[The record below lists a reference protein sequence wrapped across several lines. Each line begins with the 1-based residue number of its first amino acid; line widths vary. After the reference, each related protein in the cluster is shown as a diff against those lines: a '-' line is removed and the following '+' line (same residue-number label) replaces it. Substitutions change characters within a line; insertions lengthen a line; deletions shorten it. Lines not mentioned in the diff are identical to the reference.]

1 MTEKKYFPEM
11 DRLRGIAILMVL
23 LYHSIIVYPVDLTS
37 NRWCELLHFALWMIE
52 MPIFFLVAGFCFRYE
67 GHYGSYLKK
76 KALRIL
82 VPHFVFG
89 ILDMLLR
96 IVPNPLVNEVYP
108 WDKACRELFLYASN
122 DWFLWTLF
130 LLFLIAPLMA
140 KWIQKGVA
148 ARAVLFLAALVL
160 FLIQNIITP
169 LFALKNVACFMVYF
183 VLGMLLRYRSENRRG
198 KNLYSSDV
206 QAERKEWI
214 RKWLYI
220 ALGMIGGCLLFWMLQ
235 WEGWSGYDEIWRLKF
250 GVWIQPVISVLTIQF
265 YPAVTLLKMIKA
277 LFEMATVLLW
287 MAAFYQLACLVR
299 EGIVARFLKICSHYS
314 LQMYLLNGYALV
326 LTRTLLVSV
335 LGVGNPMMII
345 LGNFIL
351 DTLIVLIVSRYILD
365 RWRILRMLSGLG
377 RSR

>member
-1 MTEKKYFPEM
+1 MAEKKYFPKL
-11 DRLRGIAILMVL
+11 DKLRGIAILMVL
-23 LYHSIIVYPVDLTS
+23 LYHAIIVYPVDLAN
-37 NRWCELLHFALWMIE
+37 NRWCALLHAALWMVE
-52 MPIFFLVAGFCFRYE
+52 MPIFFLVAGFCFQYD
-67 GHYGSYLKK
+67 GQYGSYIRKK
-76 KALRIL
+76 VWRIL
-82 VPHFVFG
+82 IPHFVFG
-89 ILDMLLR
+89 ILDMIPR
-96 IVPNPLVNEVYP
+96 IIPNPLVNEVYS
-108 WDKACRELFLYASN
+108 WKEACRELFLYASN
-122 DWFLWTLF
+122 EWFLWTLF
-130 LLFLIAPLMA
+130 LMFLIAPLMA
-140 KWIQKGVA
+140 YFMKKGVA
-148 ARAVLFLAALVL
+148 ARVVLFLVSLALL
-160 FLIQNIITP
+160 LIQNIVTP
-169 LFALKNVACFMVYF
+169 LFAFKNVACFLVYF
-183 VLGMLLRYRSENRRG
+183 VLGMLLRERFSRCDRENRRQKHEDMKG
-198 KNLYSSDV
+198 EQCKRYWYLV
-206 QAERKEWI
+206 LEIVA
-214 RKWLYI
+214 
-220 ALGMIGGCLLFWMLQ
+220 GGLLFWMLQ